1 MFSAVH
7 RDFILALSANEVHV
21 SFQNGTYHCTV
32 YGTGSLLCVI
42 PQVSRTSLEQY
53 RTVIG
58 IGSGMG
64 TDIGLG
70 TGIGIGCI
78 FIVGTKLGYPS
89 AYYRPAGRTDREEKV
104 ADCFPDS

>member
-1 MFSAVH
+1 MNGSNAAIFVLFLAAMILYFCLPPPPPPPAVIRTGSEFFWVFSAVH

-58 IGSGMG
+58 IG
-64 TDIGLG
+64 
-70 TGIGIGCI
+70 
-78 FIVGTKLGYPS
+78 FQ
-89 AYYRPAGRTDREEKV
+89 
-104 ADCFPDS
+104 